1 MKQEGYVKVGL
12 MFILLFK
19 KLIFFFLLYSSLAL
33 PKSLMD
39 LFCILQWQTLISKRT
54 PFQNQPSQMNFLKII
69 KLAKNIILSLFI
81 IITSEAA
88 PKGKLYT
95 NQ

>member
-1 MKQEGYVKVGL
+1 MKQEGYVKVSL
-12 MFILLFK
+12 MII
-19 KLIFFFLLYSSLAL
+19 LIFYFFLLNSSL
-33 PKSLMD
+33 SLMD

-88 PKGKLYT
+88 PKGKLYI